1 MTINQLFDIYK
12 GLANQHT
19 QIADVYIG
27 TPQQA
32 MAANVDYPLLCIYI
46 TNIKHERLI
55 TEYTLHLYFLDKLLP
70 DESNL
75 NDVINAQSAI
85 ANDYFLML
93 TQQSWV
99 KEYGNIISYQS
110 EVVADMLADKVAG
123 THTTIVHRGRNL
135 LCLVDLPLSG
145 NAPCQSEHYRG
156 YYNSYDEL
164 IDFVPVA
171 NDGDYAFVVVDGEL
185 RLFIWDKVA
194 EQWVEISGGGGSS
207 ETLQTISNKLHSANS
222 DDVSDNDEVFFYNI
236 LNSIIKKFTWS
247 DVKSTLK
254 SYFDTIYQQLL
265 GYTAE
270 NVANK
275 GVAGGYCPL
284 GTDGKIPQSYMP
296 GTLLTYIGSW
306 DASTNTPTLTNND
319 TSKAGYVYYVSEAGT
334 QFGIIWEAGDWLVYN
349 NEGVIERRANNYNTD
364 VRTVYIRGNGNT
376 IPAGTTGRLYI
387 GYSANIVYWR
397 VYSTTGNATIN
408 FNVYKN
414 GNDMVGSGNKPYLT
428 NEQERQETIN
438 NWLNNAVTNGDYIDV
453 IVNSNSNA
461 TDVYIVIGL
470 LITE

>member
-32 MAANVDYPLLCIYI
+32 MAASVDYPLLCMYI

-85 ANDYFLML
+85 ANDYFIML
-93 TQQSWV
+93 TQQAWV
-99 KEYGNIISYQS
+99 KEYGNIVSYQS

-123 THTTIVHRGRNL
+123 NHTTVIHRGRNL

-145 NAPCQSEHYRG
+145 NEPCQSEHYRG
-156 YYNSYDEL
+156 YYHSYAEL
-164 IDFVPVA
+164 ITYVPVA
-171 NDGDYAFVVVDGEL
+171 NDGDYAFVVVNNEL
-185 RLFIWDKVA
+185 KLYIWNKVD
-194 EQWVEISGGGGSS
+194 EQWVVVSGNE
-207 ETLQTISNKLHSANS
+207 ETLQTISDKLHSANNAS
-222 DDVSDNDEVFFYNI
+222 ITDNDEVFFYKI
-236 LNSIIKKFTWS
+236 LNSIIRKFTWS

-254 SYFDTIYQQLL
+254 SYFDTIYQTIL
-265 GYTAE
+265 GYTPE

-284 GTDGKIPQSYMP
+284 GADNKIPQSYMP

-306 DASTNTPTLTNND
+306 NAETNTPTLTNND
-319 TSKAGYVYYVSEAGT
+319 TSKAGYVYYVSTAGS
-334 QFGIIWEAGDWLVYN
+334 QFGINWEAGDWLVYN
-349 NEGVIERRANNYNTD
+349 NLGVIERRSNNYNTD
-364 VRTVYIRGNGNT
+364 VRVVYMRGNGNI
-376 IPAGTTGRLYI
+376 IPTGTSGRLYI

-397 VYSTTGNATIN
+397 VYSSTGNATIN
-408 FNVYKN
+408 FNIHKN
-414 GNDMVGSGNKPYLT
+414 GNDIVGSGNNPRLN
-428 NEQERQETIN
+428 NEQERQETISG
-438 NWLNNAVTNGDYIDV
+438 WLNNAVTNGDYLDV
-453 IVNSNSNA
+453 IVNTNTNA
-461 TDVYIVIGL
+461 TDVYVVFGL